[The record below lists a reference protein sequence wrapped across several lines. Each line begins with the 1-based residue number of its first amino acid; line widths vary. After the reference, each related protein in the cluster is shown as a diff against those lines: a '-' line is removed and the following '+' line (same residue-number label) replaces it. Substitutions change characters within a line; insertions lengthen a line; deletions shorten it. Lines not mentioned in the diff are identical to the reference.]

1 MYSQIFLTNV
11 LRLLDERGMT
21 RQELSEASGVSISFL
36 SDIANDKGNPSLDTM
51 EAIAASLK
59 APLPMLLE
67 VTDLDHDSLME
78 LAAGRPISTLPDAL
92 PAGFVRVWAIVTE
105 HQAFQI
111 RKWDEAAK
119 KKLAKG

>member
-51 EAIAASLK
+51 EAIAVSLN

-67 VTDLDHDSLME
+67 VTDLDQESLIE
-78 LAAGRPISTLPDAL
+78 LAGGRPITTLPNAL
-92 PAGFVRVWAIVTE
+92 PDGFVRVWAIVTE